1 MYVHLLFLD
10 TTELSSRT
18 EADRRGTLW
27 YRVREIHTS
36 MNDYIFSW
44 IAFDSGR
51 KTMQEIMRHINV
63 HYKNPNLYERKR
75 QG

>member
-1 MYVHLLFLD
+1 
-10 TTELSSRT
+10 
-18 EADRRGTLW
+18 
-27 YRVREIHTS
+27 